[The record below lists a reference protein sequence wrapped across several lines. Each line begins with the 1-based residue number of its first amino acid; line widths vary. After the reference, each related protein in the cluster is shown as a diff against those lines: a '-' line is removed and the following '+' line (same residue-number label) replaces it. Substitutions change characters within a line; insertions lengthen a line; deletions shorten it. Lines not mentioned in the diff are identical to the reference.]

1 MVACYP
7 TGRSIDRLG
16 AQVGDRVSMVIR
28 MEENRLLDAAR
39 RMAETLNPGDL
50 DRTLAQITA
59 AAVEVLPN
67 VQYSSITVRHAD
79 GRLVTSAPTD
89 DVLLRVDAVQYELQE
104 GPCYEAVAET
114 PHVISSN
121 LGADERFP
129 RYGPMA
135 VEHGIRSQV
144 GVRLFDTSRSQGAL
158 NLYSNR
164 VGAFDDLETL
174 SSLFAHQAGVAI
186 AYARHVENLEEAVR
200 TRTTIGQAVGIVME
214 RYQLDDERAFAFL
227 ARLSQQRNVK
237 LRQVAD
243 EIIAETVQRQAGEG

>member
-1 MVACYP
+1 
-7 TGRSIDRLG
+7 
-16 AQVGDRVSMVIR
+16 VSMVVRMDDIR
-28 MEENRLLDAAR
+28 MLDAAR
-39 RMAETLNPGDL
+39 RMAESLDPSDL

-89 DVLLRVDAVQYELQE
+89 EVLLSLDAAQYELQE
-104 GPCYEAVAET
+104 GPCYLAAVET
-114 PHVISSN
+114 PHVVSSN

-135 VEHGIRSQV
+135 VERGIRAQV
-144 GVRLFDTSRSQGAL
+144 GVRLFDTESSHGAL
-158 NLYSNR
+158 NLYSTR
-164 VGAFDDLETL
+164 VGAFDDSETL

-186 AYARHVENLEEAVR
+186 AYARHVDNLEEAVR

-214 RYQLDDERAFAFL
+214 RYQLDDEHAFAFL

-237 LRQVAD
+237 LRLVAE
-243 EIIAETVQRQAGEG
+243 EIIADVVQRGAREG

>member
-1 MVACYP
+1 M
-7 TGRSIDRLG
+7 
-16 AQVGDRVSMVIR
+16 SMVVR
-28 MEENRLLDAAR
+28 MDDNRLLDAAR
-39 RMAETLNPGDL
+39 RMAETLSPGDL
-50 DRTLAQITA
+50 DRTLAQITS

-89 DVLLRVDAVQYELQE
+89 DLLLRLDAAQYELRE
-104 GPCYEAVAET
+104 GPCYQAASET

-121 LGADERFP
+121 LGADARFP
-129 RYGPMA
+129 KYGPIA

-144 GVRLFDTSRSQGAL
+144 GVRLFDTSSSQGAL
-158 NLYSNR
+158 NLYSQQ
-164 VGAFDDLETL
+164 VGAFDDVETL

-214 RYQLDDERAFAFL
+214 RYKLDDERAFAFL

-237 LRQVAD
+237 LRIVAD
-243 EIIAETVQRQAGEG
+243 EIIAETVERQGDQA